1 MVKSSTTGADAG
13 VKKAAGP
20 RTAAPKAGAA
30 KGAPKAGAAKAR
42 PAPKSAPAG
51 AAAAAAAAAG
61 GAVRKKDFVERVLD
75 AAGAVNKAQAK
86 AVVDHVLAELGAAIA
101 KGESLILPPLGK
113 LKVAK
118 RTEKDGA
125 GHATV
130 KVKTSAA
137 SADKANKGAKP
148 AADQAAGEKDEKSV

>member
-51 AAAAAAAAAG
+51 AAAAAAAG